1 MAVLG
6 KGNANGGCS
15 LLHAAGLG
23 YGASVALDLPV
34 KVRLLDKPSKR
45 GPPEDPDGLLQA
57 VLDTWAA
64 QNLAFP
70 DGIEPQQLHW
80 RVDSSIPMRQG
91 LKSSSATAVA
101 ALRALCDASDTD
113 LDDPTLVELAV
124 TAQIQAG
131 VTITGSVGDTW
142 AAVSPGWKLVD
153 SQAPVREG
161 VLLEGEVPDSEAW
174 EVALVLRGQRKAR
187 PTLEQ
192 FQPHAT
198 AFQQALQ
205 SLQEGNLLMA
215 MTWNGRGVAAALGDV
230 EGRKMANDAFMN
242 TARAAFIT
250 GSGPALAIVL
260 PKNQPQAMTR
270 IQRWFEARYKD
281 IEIVLTSFSKPSQR
295 ESTA

>member
-6 KGNANGGCS
+6 KGDAHGACS

-34 KVRLLDKPSKR
+34 TVRLLDKPSKR
-45 GPPEDPDGLLQA
+45 GAPDDPDGLLQA
-57 VLDTWAA
+57 VLDTWTQHGMAVPGGA
-64 QNLAFP
+64 KP
-70 DGIEPQQLHW
+70 DRLHW
-80 RVDSSIPMRQG
+80 RVDASVPMRQG

-101 ALRALCDASDTD
+101 ALRALCDASDTA
-113 LDDPTLVELAV
+113 LEEAELVELAV

-142 AAVSPGWKLVD
+142 ATATPGWKLVD
-153 SQAPVREG
+153 AQAPVREG
-161 VLLEGEVPDSEAW
+161 VLLEGHMPDSDAW
-174 EVALVLRGQRKAR
+174 DVALVLRGQREAR

-192 FQPHAT
+192 FQPHVT
-198 AFQQALQ
+198 SFQQALQ

-260 PKNQPQAMTR
+260 PKNQPQALTR
-270 IQRWFEARYKD
+270 IQRWFESRYEN
-281 IEIVLTSFSKPSQR
+281 IEFLLTSFLEPSSDA
-295 ESTA
+295 STT